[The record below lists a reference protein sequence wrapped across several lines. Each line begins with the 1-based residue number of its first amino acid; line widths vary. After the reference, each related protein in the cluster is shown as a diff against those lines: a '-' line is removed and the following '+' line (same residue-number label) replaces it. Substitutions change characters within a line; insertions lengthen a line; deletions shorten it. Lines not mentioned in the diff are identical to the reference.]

1 LSDGFNKM
9 LSQIQSRQEERDL
22 AEEALRESE
31 DRYRGL
37 VESSP
42 EPIIVEQDLKIVYMN
57 PVGLQMLGYDSI
69 QEVQGMAVEALLYS
83 PDAVLRNNPE
93 QQPVSPMEIQF
104 KSKDGRPV
112 DVEVSFIRTTYQG
125 KPATQGI
132 ARNITEKKLLQQSA
146 QRMERLAAIGE
157 FAAVIAHE
165 MRNSLGSISLNFRY
179 LSEKLQV
186 PETYQKNFNNIQ
198 KSIERIQEVIKEILE
213 FSRPAPP
220 VFRKVPIEKVLDS
233 SILTVEKDLEHAGV
247 LLERNYSSISKDV
260 SVDANQISRVFVNLF
275 LNAVQAASSGGTI
288 TVRTE
293 EDSQKVFV
301 HIEDTG
307 KGIPTENLKKIFD
320 PFFTTRPEGVG
331 LGLAIV
337 SRTLEQHS
345 AEICVKSEVGKGTGF
360 TITFPVAK

>member
-1 LSDGFNKM
+1 
-9 LSQIQSRQEERDL
+9 
-22 AEEALRESE
+22 
-31 DRYRGL
+31 
-37 VESSP
+37 
-42 EPIIVEQDLKIVYMN
+42 
-57 PVGLQMLGYDSI
+57 
-69 QEVQGMAVEALLYS
+69 
-83 PDAVLRNNPE
+83 
-93 QQPVSPMEIQF
+93 
-104 KSKDGRPV
+104 
-112 DVEVSFIRTTYQG
+112 
-125 KPATQGI
+125 
-132 ARNITEKKLLQQSA
+132 
-146 QRMERLAAIGE
+146 
-157 FAAVIAHE
+157 
-165 MRNSLGSISLNFRY
+165 
-179 LSEKLQV
+179 
-186 PETYQKNFNNIQ
+186 
-198 KSIERIQEVIKEILE
+198 
-213 FSRPAPP
+213 
-220 VFRKVPIEKVLDS
+220 
-233 SILTVEKDLEHAGV
+233 LTVEKDLEPAGV

-260 SVDANQISRVFVNLF
+260 SVDANQILRVFVNLF